1 MRKVGYLLLIVGFA
15 AVIVQASGRIKYA
28 LWVAR
33 EQKEAL
39 PQQDS
44 FTRKQVE
51 DTIVKATLATRES
64 GIAAVLPGVLM
75 VCGAVLLDRAKTH
88 RKANDKTA

>member
-1 MRKVGYLLLIVGFA
+1 MRKAGYLLLVVGFA
-15 AVIVQASGRIKYA
+15 AVIVQASGRIKHA

-51 DTIVKATLATRES
+51 DTIVQATLATRDS
-64 GIAAVLPGVLM
+64 DIAAVLPGVLM
-75 VCGAVLLDRAKTH
+75 LCGAVLLDRAKTK
-88 RKANDKTA
+88 RNSEEKNA

>member
-1 MRKVGYLLLIVGFA
+1 MRKVGYLLLIVGFTV
-15 AVIVQASGRIKYA
+15 VIVQASGRIKHA

-44 FTRKQVE
+44 FTRRQVE
-51 DTIVKATLATRES
+51 DTIVQATLATRES
-64 GIAAVLPGVLM
+64 GAAAVLPSVLM
-75 VCGAVLLDRAKTH
+75 ACGAVLLDRAKTKRH
-88 RKANDKTA
+88 REEKIA

>member
-1 MRKVGYLLLIVGFA
+1 MRKAGYLLLIVGFA
-15 AVIVQASGRIKYA
+15 IVIVQASGRIKHA

-51 DTIVKATLATRES
+51 DTIVQAVLATKES
-64 GIAAVLPGVLM
+64 GTAAVLPGVLM
-75 VCGAVLLDRAKTH
+75 VCGAVLLDRAKTKRH
-88 RKANDKTA
+88 HEEKIA

>member
-15 AVIVQASGRIKYA
+15 AVVMQASGRIKHA
-28 LWVAR
+28 LWIAR

-51 DTIVKATLATRES
+51 DAIVQATLATRI
-64 GIAAVLPGVLM
+64 GDVAAVLPGVLM
-75 VCGAVLLDRAKTH
+75 VCGGILLDRAKTK
-88 RKANDKTA
+88 RNSEEKVA